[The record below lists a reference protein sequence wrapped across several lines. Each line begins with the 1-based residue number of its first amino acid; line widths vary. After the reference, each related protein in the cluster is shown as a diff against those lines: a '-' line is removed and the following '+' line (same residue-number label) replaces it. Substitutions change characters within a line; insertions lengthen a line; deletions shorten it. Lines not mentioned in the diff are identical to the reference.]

1 MVEEIVTD
9 DAPAAIGPYAQ
20 AVKAGNFLF
29 LSGQLPID
37 PNDQQL
43 VHREVRTQTRQV
55 LANINSILKSQQLK
69 ITNLVKTTI
78 FINDMNHFQEI
89 NEEYSQFMQEHRP
102 ARSAV
107 EVSRLPKDVLVEI
120 EAIAVFED

>member
-20 AVKAGNFLF
+20 AVKAGNLLF

-55 LANINSILKSQQLK
+55 LANINSILKSQQMK

>member
-55 LANINSILKSQQLK
+55 LANINSILKSQQLE